1 MATSVQ
7 FCWPSTF
14 RNLAAYVQDLVAADT
29 EGKQTRR
36 KAPGSVPRV

>member
-29 EGKQTRR
+29 GTD
-36 KAPGSVPRV
+36 PGSGPDRNG